1 MKVALKDVHP
11 NPFRDTNNY
20 PIKPQKILQ
29 LKASIQSTE
38 FWENVVARKR
48 ADGGIEIAYG
58 HHRLTALREMYS
70 PETEFNWIVKDL
82 SDADM
87 IKIMA
92 MENMEEWG
100 HDASIELETVRA
112 VVLAYA
118 EGKIGL
124 SSPSK
129 KTSDHQ
135 LRYAPGFCFE
145 NQVVAGCA
153 HRGRAHRDKSHPYT
167 AMTVQMFLGDT
178 MSTPKVQSA
187 LQALCMV
194 ERGFLKYEDLSGLSS
209 KQCQILV
216 TETEK
221 SIRLAEHV
229 KKEAER
235 KSKVEAATSAI
246 ANAMIREANQ
256 TAEKIIKTTTSSV
269 SQAVRESGSK
279 AREAATDARVG
290 SNPKAKEIP
299 EIDVAARCLAYQM
312 ESYLDPY
319 KSGGT
324 GAKIS
329 QIIKHQNHMSTATK
343 IELDRSLETLI
354 EYAQG
359 YRASLK

>member
-48 ADGGIEIAYG
+48 VDGGIEIAYG

-82 SDADM
+82 DDADM

-129 KTSDHQ
+129 DTPHHH

-145 NQVVAGCA
+145 NQVVAE
-153 HRGRAHRDKSHPYT
+153 RSRPQRERQDKSHPYT
-167 AMTVQMFLGDT
+167 AA
-178 MSTPKVQSA
+178 P
-187 LQALCMV
+187 
-194 ERGFLKYEDLSGLSS
+194 R
-209 KQCQILV
+209 
-216 TETEK
+216 
-221 SIRLAEHV
+221 
-229 KKEAER
+229 
-235 KSKVEAATSAI
+235 
-246 ANAMIREANQ
+246 
-256 TAEKIIKTTTSSV
+256 
-269 SQAVRESGSK
+269 
-279 AREAATDARVG
+279 
-290 SNPKAKEIP
+290 
-299 EIDVAARCLAYQM
+299 
-312 ESYLDPY
+312 
-319 KSGGT
+319 
-324 GAKIS
+324 
-329 QIIKHQNHMSTATK
+329 
-343 IELDRSLETLI
+343 
-354 EYAQG
+354 
-359 YRASLK
+359 

>member
-48 ADGGIEIAYG
+48 AGGGIEIAYG

-70 PETEFNWIVKDL
+70 PDTTFNWIVKDL
-82 SDADM
+82 DDADM

-112 VVLAYA
+112 VVLAY
-118 EGKIGL
+118 GDDKIGL
-124 SSPSK
+124 SSPNK
-129 KTSDHQ
+129 KTRDNQ
-135 LRYAPGFCFE
+135 LRHAPGFCFE
-145 NQVVAGCA
+145 NQINKLCAGSNPA
-153 HRGRAHRDKSHPYT
+153 HIKRTHPYT
-167 AMTVQMFLGDT
+167 SETVKEFLGRT
-178 MSTPKVQSA
+178 MSIEKVKSS
-187 LQALCMV
+187 LQALCMI
-194 ERGFLKYEDLSGLSS
+194 ERGFLKYEDLSGLTPP
-209 KQCQILV
+209 QCRTLV

-221 SIRLAEHV
+221 SIRFAEHV

-235 KSKVEAATSAI
+235 KSKAEAPTPAI
-246 ANAMIREANQ
+246 ANAMIKEANQ

-269 SQAVRESGSK
+269 AKAVHEGTNK
-279 AREAATDARVG
+279 AKEAATKARVG
-290 SNPKAKEIP
+290 SNPKAKELP
-299 EIDVAARCLAYQM
+299 EIDKAARSIAYQI

-329 QIIKHQNHMSTATK
+329 LVIEHKNHMSTETK

-359 YRASLK
+359 YRAGLK